1 MKEKPEELSNTRI
14 REILWASHPCECKY
28 GDDGEL
34 QCNRIYGH
42 GNPIDFK
49 RDSWSEIGK
58 GLSRH
63 TKAMVE
69 QVKAEVAREIFEEI
83 YNEMAWYWQTC
94 DDGIEASRKWQS
106 LKDKWLKESNENK
119 TA

>member
-1 MKEKPEELSNTRI
+1 MKEKIEELSNTRI
-14 REILWASHPCECKY
+14 REILWASHPCEGKY

-34 QCNRIYGH
+34 QCNRFYGH

-63 TKAMVE
+63 TKAMIE
-69 QVKAEVAREIFEEI
+69 EAQAEVAREILEDVERLWPI
-83 YNEMAWYWQTC
+83 P
-94 DDGIEASRKWQS
+94 QS
-106 LKDKWLKESNENK
+106 LKDKWLKVK
-119 TA
+119 K